1 MAHLAS
7 LVLVV
12 RSLERAL
19 AVYEH
24 GLGFE
29 RVEGPSDV
37 PSLGARHV
45 LLRGE
50 NCVLEVLEPRDET
63 MPPGIFLRARG
74 EGVFALGV
82 AVSSPGQV
90 AERLKQAFVRV
101 RGSTGEGAGA
111 PAARLLIAPT
121 DAHGVLGEGRA
132 TAGGAPGGG

>member
-1 MAHLAS
+1 MARLAS

-12 RSLERAL
+12 RNLERAL

-29 RVEGPSDV
+29 RVEGPGDV
-37 PSLGARHV
+37 PSLGARHA

-50 NCVLEVLEPRDET
+50 NCMLEVLEPRDET
-63 MPPGIFLRARG
+63 MPPGIFLKARG

-82 AVSSPGQV
+82 AVPAPGQV

-101 RGSTGEGAGA
+101 RGGSEASAGR
-111 PAARLLIAPT
+111 PGRLFIAPT
-121 DAHGVLGEGRA
+121 DANGVLVEVS
-132 TAGGAPGGG
+132 APPDELETT

>member
-1 MAHLAS
+1 MARLAS

-12 RSLERAL
+12 RNLERTL

-37 PSLGARHV
+37 QSLGARHV

-50 NCVLEVLEPRDET
+50 NCMLELLEPRDET
-63 MPPGIFLRARG
+63 MPPGIFLAARG

-82 AVSSPGQV
+82 AVAAPGEV

-101 RGSTGEGAGA
+101 RGGSEESAGR
-111 PAARLLIAPT
+111 PGRLFIAPT
-121 DAHGVLGEGRA
+121 DANGVLVEVS
-132 TAGGAPGGG
+132 APPSVTP

>member
-1 MAHLAS
+1 MARLAS

-37 PSLGARHV
+37 PSLGARHA
-45 LLRGE
+45 LLRGD
-50 NCVLEVLEPRDET
+50 NCMLEVLEPRDET
-63 MPPGIFLRARG
+63 MPPGIFLKARG

-82 AVSSPGQV
+82 VAQTPGQV
-90 AERLKQAFVRV
+90 TERLKQAFVRV
-101 RGSTGEGAGA
+101 RGGSEESAGR
-111 PAARLLIAPT
+111 PRRLFIAPT
-121 DAHGVLGEGRA
+121 DANGVLIEVSG
-132 TAGGAPGGG
+132 PGDEPETP